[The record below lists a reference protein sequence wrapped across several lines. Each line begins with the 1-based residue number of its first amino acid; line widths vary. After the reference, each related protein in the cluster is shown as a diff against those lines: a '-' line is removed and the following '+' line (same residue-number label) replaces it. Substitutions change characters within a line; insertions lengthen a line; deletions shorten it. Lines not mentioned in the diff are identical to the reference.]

1 MLTDKFGR
9 NINYLRIAVT
19 DRCNLR
25 CNYCMPENQHFME
38 REQLLG
44 YEEIIRLVSLLS
56 ENGVNKVRVTGGEPF
71 VRKDISSLLK
81 SLGSIENIKQ
91 LSITTNGVL
100 TFSHIADLVAAG
112 IKNVNLSLDT
122 LKRDKFLQ
130 LTHRD
135 DFLKVLNSFH
145 ALLAND
151 FNVKLNMVVMR
162 DNVNEI
168 LDFVELTKALPLSV
182 RFIEEMPFNGQG
194 HAYSGIEWN
203 YTRILSHIETKYN
216 LQKEQDPANA
226 IAVHYKPEG
235 HMGSIAVIPAFSRT
249 LCGSCNRL
257 RITATGGVRTCLYGN
272 EVLNVRNLM
281 RNGASDTTLIEEI
294 QNAVYNKP
302 MDGFT
307 AAASTKAKVP
317 ESMSLIGG

>member
-9 NINYLRIAVT
+9 EINYLRIAVT

-25 CNYCMPENQHFME
+25 CTYCMPENQAFVE
-38 REQLLG
+38 REQLLT
-44 YEEIIRLVSLLS
+44 YEEITRLVTLLS
-56 ENGVNKVRVTGGEPF
+56 ENGINKVRITGGEPL

-81 SLGSIENIKQ
+81 SLGNIEKIEQ
-91 LSITTNGVL
+91 LSITTNGIL
-100 TFSHIADLVAAG
+100 TFSHIADLLAAG

-151 FNVKLNMVVMR
+151 FNTKVNVVVMR
-162 DNVNEI
+162 SNVDEI
-168 LDFVELTKALPLSV
+168 HDFVELTKELPLSV

-203 YTRILSHIETKYN
+203 YNRILSHIETKYK
-216 LQKEQDPANA
+216 LEKLPDPANA
-226 IAVHYKPEG
+226 IALHYKPAN
-235 HMGSIAVIPAFSRT
+235 HLGSIAVIPAFSRT

-257 RITATGGVRTCLYGN
+257 RITATGGIRTCLYGK
-272 EVLNVRNLM
+272 EVLNVKDLM
-281 RNGASDTTLIEEI
+281 RNGIDDAMLMEEI

-307 AAASTKAKVP
+307 AAASAKVKIP